1 MLQAEYTM
9 KQLDANVMYHVNI
22 IRSQLTQ
29 NVAVTFKE
37 VREELIMAMEDLI
50 PTCEDSAWKSPK

>member
-1 MLQAEYTM
+1 M